1 MAFLSFFEVGA
12 LKVKGIQVV
21 HSSRTRCNGNGIG
34 ALGTRMNLFD
44 RFARVIKVRLW
55 LCLSSIYN
63 HTHIHLT
70 KIVGPLVCVTLNYG
84 SIVFRSSLL
93 KWYC

>member
-1 MAFLSFFEVGA
+1 MAFLSFFFSEVGA

-55 LCLSSIYN
+55 LCLSNIYN
-63 HTHIHLT
+63 HTHIHFHKKCGTIGLCHA
-70 KIVGPLVCVTLNYG
+70 KLWFYSFPVC
-84 SIVFRSSLL
+84 
-93 KWYC
+93 